1 MTKTQILNF
10 LKAPFGKSFIV
21 AYLFTL
27 PTLLIVP
34 LISKLISFIVDHHQ
48 EISAVSEDEIP
59 QFILSHFAPYWD
71 KGEGIMALVG
81 LCTAVIL
88 LSVYLLGLTH
98 KTVAEGAGIFDASR
112 LSLSVR
118 FIGLSFLKYIGVLAA
133 MSIVSA
139 LTFLPLVLF
148 GFVGMF
154 LNIQVLVAI
163 IGFFA
168 LFFLG
173 YKLICYLYTANILFM
188 KEFKVKAYLNY
199 AQVKTYFITHKKNIF
214 IGFLLS
220 YVSGQMINLI
230 FGSALAKIVELTI
243 TFGAVMAAFHLST
256 YWVIGLGFLV
266 LNFVWAYLMTLHGIV
281 CGKIILWIE
290 RNQE

>member
-1 MTKTQILNF
+1 
-10 LKAPFGKSFIV
+10 
-21 AYLFTL
+21 
-27 PTLLIVP
+27 
-34 LISKLISFIVDHHQ
+34 
-48 EISAVSEDEIP
+48 
-59 QFILSHFAPYWD
+59 
-71 KGEGIMALVG
+71 
-81 LCTAVIL
+81 
-88 LSVYLLGLTH
+88 
-98 KTVAEGAGIFDASR
+98 
-112 LSLSVR
+112 
-118 FIGLSFLKYIGVLAA
+118 
-133 MSIVSA
+133 
-139 LTFLPLVLF
+139 
-148 GFVGMF
+148 MF